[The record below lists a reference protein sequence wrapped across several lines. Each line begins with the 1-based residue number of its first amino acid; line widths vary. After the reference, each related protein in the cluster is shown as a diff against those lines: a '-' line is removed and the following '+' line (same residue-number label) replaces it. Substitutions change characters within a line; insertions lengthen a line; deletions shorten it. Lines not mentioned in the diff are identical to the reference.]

1 VALAHIIF
9 PWHFRSILIVTIPLP
24 VSILISFIL
33 MRQFGINSNIMSLS
47 GIALAIGVLVDAGIV
62 MTEKLSQAPGYVPGF
77 LHPIEGRILMLS
89 TGSEVMRP
97 LATPVIGG
105 QNRQPRDALAA
116 ATRWRFFSNLRP
128 AWCILGPL

>member
-1 VALAHIIF
+1 MPGAAGVA
-9 PWHFRSILIVTIPLP
+9 PSRSQGKPYLNIEVDRVAVAGLLP
-24 VSILISFIL
+24 
-33 MRQFGINSNIMSLS
+33 IMWS
-47 GIALAIGVLVDAGIV
+47 
-62 MTEKLSQAPGYVPGF
+62 
-77 LHPIEGRILMLS
+77 HS

-116 ATRWRFFSNLRP
+116 AARWRFFSNPRP